1 MAKFITL
8 GNLAT
13 FKTKY
18 DTIIENK
25 HTEAMNAANAANT
38 AATEAKSTA
47 NAKYSK
53 PSGGIPKS
61 DLASGV
67 QTSLGKADTALQ
79 SHQTI
84 ATGSTNG
91 TISVGGKDVA
101 VKGLGTLA
109 YKASVSKSDV
119 GLGNVENCT
128 MDRVPTNNSDNYVTS
143 GGVKDYVD
151 SSIGA
156 VKNFQYE
163 VVTEL
168 PTAAAATMGK
178 IYLVKHVHST
188 GDSYDE
194 YITIQSDT
202 TYSWEKIGNTDIDLS
217 GYFNTLNWSVYNG
230 DYPDS
235 IRGVVI
241 DVSQEGSKLI
251 VHEKS
256 LYSSEFDVTD
266 LSGSDVNF
274 ISNISQDRIGKITAK
289 YKQVRVASQTQ
300 SGLMSTADKTKLD
313 GITEATTAE
322 IEALFA

>member
-8 GNLAT
+8 SNLAT

-84 ATGSTNG
+84 TTGSTNG
-91 TISVGGKDVA
+91 TISAGGKDVA
-101 VKGLGTLA
+101 VKGLGALA

-151 SSIGA
+151 SAIGA
-156 VKNFQYE
+156 VKQFQYE

-168 PTAAAATMGK
+168 PTAAAETMGK
-178 IYLVKHVHST
+178 IYLVKHAHST

-194 YITIQSDT
+194 YITIQSDA

-217 GYFNTLNWSVYNG
+217 GYFNTLNWEVYNE

-235 IRGVVI
+235 IRGVVMH
-241 DVSQEGSKLI
+241 VSKEGSKLI

-256 LYSSEFDVTD
+256 LYSPEFDVTD
-266 LSGSDVNF
+266 LSGSDIYF

-289 YKQVRVASQTQ
+289 YKQVQLASQTRP
-300 SGLMSTADKTKLD
+300 GLMDEADKTKLD